1 MEEDGDTVMGGSHT
15 LPTLTANPSFTGVP
29 LPTHISNHPTPNL
42 APSLPQSV
50 PTSLS
55 PGSEQSQPRET
66 LASTGMA
73 PPERLTKTSDGD
85 SSAAEQFKKRDSLVE
100 PDSDWSDD
108 EVMAKSGLPL
118 ASLATGLCYD
128 HRMRYHCEVR
138 PQSDVHPEDPRRIYY
153 IYKEL
158 CRAGLVDDPESSRPL
173 APHTLQ
179 RIHARDATEEEVTL
193 IHKDAHYAFVRST
206 TDMPNEVLIQLEK
219 DRDSIYFN
227 NLTFAS
233 AILSTGGAIET
244 CLAVAQRQVRNAIA
258 VIRPPGHHA
267 EDDAAM
273 GFCLFNNV
281 CVAARVCQNR
291 LGDACRKIMI
301 LDWDVHHG
309 NGIQKAFYDDPNIL
323 YISLHV
329 YQDGGFYP
337 GGPAGDWDHCGSGA
351 GVGKNV
357 NIPWPTQGM
366 GDGDYMFA
374 FQEVVMPIAQEF
386 NPDLVI
392 VAAGFDAAAG
402 DVLGG
407 CFVSPACYAQM
418 THFLMTLAN
427 GKVAVCLE
435 GGYNFK
441 SISKSALAVTKTLM
455 GEPPDRLLSSSPTD
469 SAVATV
475 RRVRSIQSH
484 YWSRLYPKTSTHP
497 VYANRLHDIL
507 RVHQS
512 NQLYESCKLTPLHIY
527 RTAISKSFDK
537 QVLASKNY
545 HERVPLIVIFHDP
558 PEIVGQPHP
567 VTNKL
572 EAHNVWMADSLTEYV
587 KWIVG
592 KGYAVI
598 DVNVPKHVSREG
610 AAGRYEADDEDRPS
624 ATEELAGYLW
634 DNYIDAN
641 QATDIFLLGV
651 GNAFLG
657 VANLLI
663 NRENLYKRVNGV
675 VSFVSENPVRAI
687 ASHTQTWLSKW
698 YRENSIVFV
707 SNSHGIWDIQDRR
720 PSKRYG
726 KLVHSPK
733 FDLNEMLD
741 EHKEEVYKWIS
752 ERADRV
758 EEESDEDS

>member
-1 MEEDGDTVMGGSHT
+1 MDEDEDTVMGDSHN
-15 LPTLTANPSFTGVP
+15 LSTLTTNPSFTQVP
-29 LPTHISNHPTPNL
+29 LPTHLSNHPTPNI
-42 APSLPQSV
+42 APSSIPQPG

-66 LASTGMA
+66 IVSTGMA
-73 PPERLTKTSDGD
+73 PPERLTKTSDSD
-85 SSAAEQFKKRDSLVE
+85 SSVAEQLKRDSLVE

-108 EVMAKSGLPL
+108 EVMAKAGLPL

-173 APHTLQ
+173 APKTLQ
-179 RIHARDATEEEVTL
+179 RIHARNATEEEVTL
-193 IHKDAHYAFVRST
+193 IHNDAHYAFVRST

-281 CVAARVCQNR
+281 SVAARVCQNR

-309 NGIQKAFYDDPNIL
+309 NGIQKAFYDDPNVL
-323 YISLHV
+323 YISMHV
-329 YQDGGFYP
+329 YQDGRFYP
-337 GGPAGDWDHCGSGA
+337 GGPAGDWDQCGSGA

-357 NIPWPTQGM
+357 NIPWPDQGM

-386 NPDLVI
+386 DPDLVI
-392 VAAGFDAAAG
+392 IAAGFDAAAG

-418 THFLMTLAN
+418 THMLMTLAN

-469 SAVATV
+469 SAVAAV
-475 RRVRSIQSH
+475 RRVRSIQSQ
-484 YWSRLYPKTSTHP
+484 YWNHLYPKTSDHP
-497 VYANRLHDIL
+497 VFANRLHDVL
-507 RVHQS
+507 RVYQS

-537 QVLASKNY
+537 QVLASTNY
-545 HERVPLIVIFHDP
+545 HQRVPLIVIFHDP

-598 DVNVPKHVSREG
+598 DVNVPKHVSREA
-610 AAGRYEADDEDRPS
+610 AAGQYKGDDEDRPS

-641 QATDIFLLGV
+641 QATEIFLLGV

-657 VANLLI
+657 VSNLLM
-663 NRENLYKRVNGV
+663 NRENLYKRVSGV
-675 VSFVSENPVRAI
+675 VSFVSENALRAV

-698 YRENSIVFV
+698 YRENSLVFV
-707 SNSHGIWDIQDRR
+707 SNSHGVWNDKDRK
-720 PSKRYG
+720 PLSKRYG
-726 KLVHSPK
+726 QVVRSPK
-733 FDLNEMLD
+733 SNLNEMLD

-752 ERADRV
+752 ERADR
-758 EEESDEDS
+758 EESDEDS